1 MRTVYGVI
9 MPSNQKPM
17 EITKFQRLNGGNKA
31 NATKK
36 RGAWRKSNNERK
48 ILRGTVRCFETSHD
62 WEKLGEFCLSHLG
75 GTALTLPLPLP
86 AISAAPCPAPQPAP
100 RGVSRVTL
108 VKEHLSA
115 WVCSQPAFVSS

>member
-36 RGAWRKSNNERK
+36 KKG
-48 ILRGTVRCFETSHD
+48 G
-62 WEKLGEFCLSHLG
+62 LGER
-75 GTALTLPLPLP
+75 
-86 AISAAPCPAPQPAP
+86 AIT
-100 RGVSRVTL
+100 RGRY
-108 VKEHLSA
+108 
-115 WVCSQPAFVSS
+115 